1 MLTQKEIAQKLNV
14 SPQRITRILS
24 TTLRK
29 LRNYLY
35 QEYTLDTNKI
45 EAVTKKRT
53 KKQNCQ

>member
-14 SPQRITRILS
+14 SPQRITRVLS

-45 EAVTKKRT
+45 EVVTKKRT